1 MTNGD
6 VSVNCQGPAADLN
19 MKVFLGEHNHN
30 EKFKHLSLQTYH
42 VRKVQIH
49 PNFTNSV
56 TVLSSGY
63 LQTEPRHD
71 VAILTL
77 DREVVTSPHVMP
89 ICLPHSDIDIREAIT
104 VGKIKN
110 EWKFPSRIL
119 ILISLLGKIKFIFF
133 DHFATFGTSLKKNV
147 HHRDGLP
154 KEGAGGRGDGVGQ
167 EVPGLP
173 HVSHP
178 AGGEGARAAPR
189 CVCGAGGS
197 QYTRT

>member
-6 VSVNCQGPAADLN
+6 VGVNCQGPAADLN

-110 EWKFPSRIL
+110 EWKFSSRTL
-119 ILISLLGKIKFIFF
+119 I
-133 DHFATFGTSLKKNV
+133 
-147 HHRDGLP
+147 
-154 KEGAGGRGDGVGQ
+154 
-167 EVPGLP
+167 
-173 HVSHP
+173 
-178 AGGEGARAAPR
+178 
-189 CVCGAGGS
+189 
-197 QYTRT
+197 